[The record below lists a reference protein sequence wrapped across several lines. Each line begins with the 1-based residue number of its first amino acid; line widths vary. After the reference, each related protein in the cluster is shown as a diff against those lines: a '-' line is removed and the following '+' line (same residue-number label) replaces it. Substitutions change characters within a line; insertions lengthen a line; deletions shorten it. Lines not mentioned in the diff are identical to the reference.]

1 MLHIDSRRPPLPHH
15 HLQGGHS
22 KAWWGGFCRASD
34 LSPQSMFILILF
46 QIHQWETRPQ
56 SLGFT
61 GRTEQFVFIRGVLLG
76 QLLFILIHR
85 NEIYL
90 SR

>member
-1 MLHIDSRRPPLPHH
+1 
-15 HLQGGHS
+15 
-22 KAWWGGFCRASD
+22 
-34 LSPQSMFILILF
+34 MFILILF